1 MSLKNMITWRYIKQP
16 KSGQN
21 MAVQALWLP
30 LKKTIDMLLLA
41 QKNKDNEYS
50 AYKLY
55 SPSFSP

>member
-1 MSLKNMITWRYIKQP
+1 MITWRYIKQP

-55 SPSFSP
+55 SPSFSL